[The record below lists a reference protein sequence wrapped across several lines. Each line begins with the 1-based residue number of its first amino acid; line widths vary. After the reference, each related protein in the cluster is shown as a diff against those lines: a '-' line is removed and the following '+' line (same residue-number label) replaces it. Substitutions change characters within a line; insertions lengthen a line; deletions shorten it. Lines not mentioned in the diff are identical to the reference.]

1 MSDNLKN
8 EVKEAV
14 KIIFQETEV
23 AEMKK
28 QTQKALEKS
37 ANAINELTE
46 SLEAK
51 GEELVASKEQIVEL
65 ESTVAGFDTTIK
77 GMEKAK
83 EEADSEKET
92 WEAEK
97 AELVKKAEDAEEAL
111 EGMKKDQVAI
121 VRLSEL
127 TTEGVASKDEK
138 TQLAKV
144 RDMSDKEYAIYKEEL
159 VSVKEAIMAELDSK
173 KVETANEGDV
183 EGSDDA
189 EETEDADV
197 ETKLSPGGAAMAAL
211 NMEMPN
217 DDVMKKYS
225 ELGKAMAEKSTESR
239 K

>member
-14 KIIFQETEV
+14 KIIFQETEE

-37 ANAINELTE
+37 ANTINELNE

-51 GEELVASKEQIVEL
+51 DEELVVSKEQIVEL
-65 ESTVAGFDTTIK
+65 ESAVAGFDTTIK

-83 EEADSEKET
+83 EEADSDKET

-111 EGMKKDQVAI
+111 DGMKKDQLATI
-121 VRLSEL
+121 RLSEL

-138 TQLAKV
+138 TQVAKI
-144 RDMSDKEYAIYKEEL
+144 RDMSDEEYAIYKDEL
-159 VSVKEAIMAELDSK
+159 VSVKEAIIAELDSK
-173 KVETANEGDV
+173 KVETDGKGAAD
-183 EGSDDA
+183 GSDDT
-189 EETEDADV
+189 EEIEDAAV

-225 ELGKAMAEKSTESR
+225 ELGEAMAEKSTESR
-239 K
+239 Q